1 MKPLLCLPFALI
13 SLLLGLETA
22 VAKTVSGDSALCKNR
37 NLITMIA
44 VSTENDNIAIC
55 KEFGDAYHYVSQ
67 SKRDKTQRLF
77 LPIVERNNPYSG
89 ANPWLLKA
97 RNGSYTHQVAE
108 FNPLSKR
115 SYVSVSV
122 FKNGQ
127 RIQQDIIRSY
137 VRATE

>member
-1 MKPLLCLPFALI
+1 MKPLLCLPFVLI
-13 SLLLGLETA
+13 SLLLGRETA
-22 VAKTVSGDSALCKNR
+22 LAKTVSGDSALCKNR
-37 NLITMIA
+37 NLITMLA
-44 VSTENDNIAIC
+44 VSTQDDNIAIC

-97 RNGSYTHQVAE
+97 RKGSYTYQVAE

-115 SYVSVSV
+115 SYVSISI

-127 RIQQDIIRSY
+127 RIQHQVIRSY
-137 VRATE
+137 IRADE

>member
-1 MKPLLCLPFALI
+1 MKPLLYVSFVLI
-13 SLLLGLETA
+13 SVLLGRETA
-22 VAKTVSGDSALCKNR
+22 VAKTVTGDSALCKNR

-44 VSTENDNIAIC
+44 VSAEDHDIAIC

-67 SKRDKTQRLF
+67 SKQDKTQKLF
-77 LPIVERNNPYSG
+77 LPIVERNNPYRG

-97 RNGSYTHQVAE
+97 RNGSYTYQVAE

-115 SYVSVSV
+115 SYVSASI

-127 RIQQDIIRSY
+127 RIYYQVIRSY
-137 VRATE
+137 IRADE